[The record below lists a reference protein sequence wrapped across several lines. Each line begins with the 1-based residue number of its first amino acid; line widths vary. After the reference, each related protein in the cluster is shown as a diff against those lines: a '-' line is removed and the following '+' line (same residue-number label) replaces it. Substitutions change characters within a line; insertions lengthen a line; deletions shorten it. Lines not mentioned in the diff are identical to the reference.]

1 MNNSDIQNFNNKY
14 IKYKINYSE
23 INQKG
28 GSNIRSK
35 DGYQWSNEMVK
46 DKYES
51 LVKVLGNPNYITTK
65 YKSKEIEN
73 VKWQNPLTRN
83 KMGKFKGADM
93 IMLSDQIA
101 LKRHPEPAPVF
112 VIAGKYLKVPDHLLG
127 PIKYASEP
135 FLLYTALQFGHI
147 NLSRVLCIIV

>member
-83 KMGKFKGADM
+83 KMGK
-93 IMLSDQIA
+93 
-101 LKRHPEPAPVF
+101 
-112 VIAGKYLKVPDHLLG
+112 
-127 PIKYASEP
+127 
-135 FLLYTALQFGHI
+135 
-147 NLSRVLCIIV
+147 